1 MTDLASAPKGAF
13 GRPIPRVDGRLKVT
27 GSARYPSDE
36 PLANPAFASLV
47 TSSIARGAIREIS
60 VEAARALPGVLDV
73 LTFKNASQI
82 RPLKTF
88 SQGGQAGSSIVP
100 LSSPKI
106 WHDGQIV
113 ALVVA
118 ETFEAASEAADKIV
132 LAYDEEVPSATL
144 RSPGTDTKA
153 VADIDKKH
161 KDPTLGDAESAFR
174 AAPVKV
180 DAEYET
186 PAQHHNPMELFT
198 TSCVW
203 SDGKLTVYEPSQFVY
218 GLKNG
223 LAEQLGVNPEDIRVV
238 SRFLGGA
245 FGSKGSMTART
256 ALVALAA
263 KRLGRP
269 VKLVATRAQGFTIAT
284 YRAETRHHVRLGAD
298 ENGKLAAY
306 LHEGWELSSRPD
318 DYNVAGTSS
327 TAVMYGYG
335 AIATKV
341 NVVNADR
348 NTPGFMRSPPEV
360 PYMYALECAMDE
372 LAIALKMDPVELRRI
387 NDTSKDPA
395 SNRPYSSRS
404 LVECFEQGAEAFGW
418 KDRKPEP
425 GSMRDGDWLV
435 GWGCA
440 TATYPTQIAPAAVR
454 VRLSPDASVRVQIAA
469 HEIGNGAYTVIG
481 QAAAERLGV
490 PVDLVTVELGDST
503 LPAGP
508 VAGGSNTT
516 ASATSAVVKACDAIR
531 AKLLQAASASGQGA
545 GGRPVADFAFE
556 NGRVRMGDNTQT
568 LESIFDQM
576 GQGVIEEYAESIPRS
591 LPPDSMSKLYS
602 GRVSM
607 TGGPKGEKLAFAF
620 GAQFVEVRV
629 HAQTREIRVPRALGA
644 FAAGHIINPRT
655 ARSQLMGGVIWGLS
669 SALHEATEI
678 EERSARYV
686 NTNLA
691 DYLIPVNADIQEVE
705 VILVPETDDWIN
717 PLGVKGLGE
726 LGNVGVNAAVANAVF
741 HATGVRVRDL
751 PIRLEKL
758 LSV

>member
-1 MTDLASAPKGAF
+1 
-13 GRPIPRVDGRLKVT
+13 
-27 GSARYPSDE
+27 
-36 PLANPAFASLV
+36 
-47 TSSIARGAIREIS
+47 
-60 VEAARALPGVLDV
+60 
-73 LTFKNASQI
+73 
-82 RPLKTF
+82 
-88 SQGGQAGSSIVP
+88 
-100 LSSPKI
+100 
-106 WHDGQIV
+106 
-113 ALVVA
+113 
-118 ETFEAASEAADKIV
+118 
-132 LAYDEEVPSATL
+132 
-144 RSPGTDTKA
+144 
-153 VADIDKKH
+153 
-161 KDPTLGDAESAFR
+161 
-174 AAPVKV
+174 
-180 DAEYET
+180 
-186 PAQHHNPMELFT
+186 
-198 TSCVW
+198 
-203 SDGKLTVYEPSQFVY
+203 
-218 GLKNG
+218 
-223 LAEQLGVNPEDIRVV
+223 
-238 SRFLGGA
+238 
-245 FGSKGSMTART
+245 
-256 ALVALAA
+256 
-263 KRLGRP
+263 
-269 VKLVATRAQGFTIAT
+269 
-284 YRAETRHHVRLGAD
+284 
-298 ENGKLAAY
+298 
-306 LHEGWELSSRPD
+306 
-318 DYNVAGTSS
+318 
-327 TAVMYGYG
+327 
-335 AIATKV
+335 
-341 NVVNADR
+341 
-348 NTPGFMRSPPEV
+348 
-360 PYMYALECAMDE
+360 MDE

-644 FAAGHIINPRT
+644 FAAGHIMNPRT

-741 HATGVRVRDL
+741 QRVESSRRVIVVRVPSSAIASKR
-751 PIRLEKL
+751 P
-758 LSV
+758 